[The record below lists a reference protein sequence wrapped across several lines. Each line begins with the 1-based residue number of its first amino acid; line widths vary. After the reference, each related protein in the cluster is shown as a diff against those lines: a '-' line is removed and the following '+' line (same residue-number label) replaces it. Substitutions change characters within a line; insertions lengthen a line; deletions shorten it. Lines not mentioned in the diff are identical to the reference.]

1 MSKIFYKTPGEF
13 KFELAAGVLW
23 EKLDMVR
30 DCENM
35 QKFKFLR
42 ATQGQEGRM
51 QEGIEN
57 LFSYI
62 SILPMLWPNLNS
74 SAD

>member
-1 MSKIFYKTPGEF
+1 
-13 KFELAAGVLW
+13 
-23 EKLDMVR
+23 MVR
-30 DCENM
+30 DCENV

-51 QEGIEN
+51 QEGVEN

-74 SAD
+74 FGDLWKKLDNLKDYVIV